1 MKDINDDNFQVG
13 DTLKVIK
20 FAQCGTEIQIGEVVE
35 CVDDDGTRICRFKK
49 LSTNQTFFYYNDR
62 LQKL

>member
-1 MKDINDDNFQVG
+1 MDTSRDDIS
-13 DTLKVIK
+13 TLG
-20 FAQCGTEIQIGEVVE
+20 ADVVE

-49 LSTNQTFFYYNDR
+49 LATNQSFFYFNDR

>member
-1 MKDINDDNFQVG
+1 MDTSRDDPCPLG
-13 DTLKVIK
+13 AD
-20 FAQCGTEIQIGEVVE
+20 VVE

-49 LSTNQTFFYYNDR
+49 LATSQAFFYFNDR